1 MTAAPTSTDQ
11 PRIDAA
17 ALDAVLQDAVD
28 TGGVPH
34 VAAVVADRDGV
45 LYEGAAGPRAVG
57 EDDPLTPDTRFRLM
71 SMTKM
76 VATTAALQQ
85 VEKGALDL
93 DAPVDTYCPQFAD
106 LQVLDGFDG
115 DTPRLRPPASRA
127 TVRQL
132 MTHTAGLGYWFWNAD
147 LVRWHEVSGVPN
159 VVAGLASSFTT
170 PLVADPGTP
179 FVYGF
184 NTDWLGKVV
193 EAVTGVGLDVAVKE
207 SITGPLGMDRTT
219 WQREG
224 DGLPDCT
231 PVHVR
236 GEDGTWTA
244 VGEVLNQ
251 EPEWWAGG
259 HGLYAPPTDYIR
271 FERALLRGG
280 ELDGVRILEEA
291 TVDAVFTNQIG
302 DLDVPSLVPTADPGS
317 SDDWRPGPGLEVGPG
332 PAAEHRRP
340 PGHAPGR
347 LGCLGGAVQHA
358 VLDRPHRRRLR
369 LGLQQLPALHH
380 ARGAQGLRGRR
391 EGRVRRALT
400 ERAPSGCRVRTG
412 AGRRRS
418 SPRGRSAPRGLRPAA
433 RAVG

>member
-1 MTAAPTSTDQ
+1 MTTANDPTGQSRLDG
-11 PRIDAA
+11 A

-34 VAAVVADRDGV
+34 VAAIVADRDGV
-45 LYEGAAGPRAVG
+45 IYDGAAGPRAVG
-57 EDDPLTPDTRFRLM
+57 EDDPLTTDTRFRLM

-76 VATTAALQQ
+76 VATTVALQQ
-85 VEKGALDL
+85 VEKDALDL

-132 MTHTAGLGYWFWNAD
+132 ITHTAGLGYWFWSAD

-159 VVAGLASSFTT
+159 VVAGLATTFTT
-170 PLVADPGTP
+170 PLVADPGTQ

-193 EAVTGVGLDVAVKE
+193 EAVTGVGLDVAVKD

-236 GEDGTWTA
+236 GEDGTWTS

-271 FERALLRGG
+271 FQRALLRGG

-317 SDDWRPGPGLEVGPG
+317 SDDWRPGPGWKWGLGLLLNTDDRPG
-332 PAAEHRRP
+332 MRRAGSGAWAGLCNTQFWIDRTAGVCGSVYSNFLPFITPAAVKVYEDVEKAVYARR
-340 PGHAPGR
+340 
-347 LGCLGGAVQHA
+347 
-358 VLDRPHRRRLR
+358 
-369 LGLQQLPALHH
+369 
-380 ARGAQGLRGRR
+380 
-391 EGRVRRALT
+391 
-400 ERAPSGCRVRTG
+400 
-412 AGRRRS
+412 
-418 SPRGRSAPRGLRPAA
+418 
-433 RAVG
+433 